1 MGADHRRRAMNREYG
16 FDWVDGHQVPQLV
29 IGDDYVL
36 TGTHVGTVH
45 VEAGCFTLEGVLQ
58 GTLEIQSGA
67 RAEPLSQERNK
78 EQ

>member
-1 MGADHRRRAMNREYG
+1 MNREYG